1 MKALTVQEVK
11 ARYGLSKQ
19 ELSNFLAEHKDKMP
33 PGCKRIPT
41 EVFNAPLIEFMDEK
55 LGFQPDNEEAKK
67 EANMQ
72 LVASEN
78 EDLKKQINKL
88 KESYQVKENE
98 LRSSQKELRD
108 MEDKF
113 LHLQDSASAGNRQ
126 MIDKLRGEND
136 MLKSKLANFENLKAE
151 QLAVK
156 DKRINELEEL
166 TADLK
171 EIVDSNASLTDE
183 KMKAELKVTS
193 LTQKLLAQ
201 DDKISKS
208 SAEKKAL
215 ENEISR
221 LKESKVITEND
232 VVELQG
238 TLNALIKSILGSIT
252 EAKLKLEGAEKTVTT
267 IPEIKEVHHSVIE
280 EPEVVSISETV
291 KPETK
296 AAPTFAEIRQDEDNE
311 SEEDAAAFPRTPSS
325 F

>member
-55 LGFQPDNEEAKK
+55 LGFQPDNEEA
-67 EANMQ
+67 NMQ

-98 LRSSQKELRD
+98 LRSSQNELRD

-113 LHLQDSASAGNRQ
+113 INLQDSASAGNKQ
-126 MIDKLRGEND
+126 MIEKLRGEND
-136 MLKSKLANFENLKAE
+136 TLKSKLANFENLKAE

-252 EAKLKLEGAEKTVTT
+252 EAKLKKKKEKKTVTT